1 MQDHNERK
9 PFDAEAYRQKLL
21 GSSHG
26 GVRRAS
32 VQAVISAYMPDK
44 EAVDKLCSEE
54 EERISRR
61 YNPKSYMRL

>member
-1 MQDHNERK
+1 MKDQNKEK
-9 PFDAEAYRQKLL
+9 PFDAEVYKQKLL

-44 EAVDKLCSEE
+44 EEVDKLCSEE

>member
-1 MQDHNERK
+1 MKDQNKEK
-9 PFDAEAYRQKLL
+9 QFDAETYKQKLL

-26 GVRRAS
+26 GVLRAS

-44 EAVDKLCSEE
+44 EEVDKLCSE